1 MGNGITKFDMVADKK
16 KKKLYGEGVVSN
28 QNDEG
33 YFG

>member
-1 MGNGITKFDMVADKK
+1 MESPSLTLLLIK
-16 KKKLYGEGVVSN
+16 KKKLFGEGVVSN

>member
-16 KKKLYGEGVVSN
+16 KKLFGEGVVSN